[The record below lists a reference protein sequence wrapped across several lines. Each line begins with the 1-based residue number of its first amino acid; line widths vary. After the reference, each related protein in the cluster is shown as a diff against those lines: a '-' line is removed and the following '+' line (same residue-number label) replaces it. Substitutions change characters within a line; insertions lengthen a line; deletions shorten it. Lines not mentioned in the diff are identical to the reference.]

1 MFFVQKNNES
11 HLMKFD
17 FQYTLQL
24 RNCDEQLQTT
34 LFDKIDRVKF
44 LIDQR
49 MNIASLNDFYKY
61 KSFEI
66 QNHQNIR

>member
-17 FQYTLQL
+17 FQYTSQL

-34 LFDKIDRVKF
+34 LFDEIDRVEF

-49 MNIASLNDFYKY
+49 MNIASLNDFHEH